1 MQARQNLLVAAVLS
15 AVVTFSSLVVS
26 AYADRPVF
34 DTSQIFV
41 DRGDGIKINVTV
53 ELATTPIQ
61 HQYGLMFVTEL
72 DDNEGMLFVFETNAM
87 RSFWM
92 KNTLIPLD
100 MLFFDN
106 RGQLVNAVENI
117 PPQTLDSRRS
127 AAPARYVLEMKG
139 GSVARLGIKSG
150 ARLLLPAGLTTD

>member
-1 MQARQNLLVAAVLS
+1 
-15 AVVTFSSLVVS
+15 
-26 AYADRPVF
+26 
-34 DTSQIFV
+34 
-41 DRGDGIKINVTV
+41 
-53 ELATTPIQ
+53 
-61 HQYGLMFVTEL
+61 MFVTAL

-106 RGQLVNAVENI
+106 KGQLVNAIENI